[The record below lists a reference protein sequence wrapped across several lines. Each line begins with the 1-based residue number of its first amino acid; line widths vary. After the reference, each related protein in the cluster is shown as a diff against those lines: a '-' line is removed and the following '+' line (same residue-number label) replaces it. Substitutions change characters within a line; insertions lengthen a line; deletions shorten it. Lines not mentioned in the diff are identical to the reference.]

1 MQLVRSPFLERLII
15 FPLHHVV
22 DIMLLFQMLVNN
34 EFKMSAARF
43 GSALN
48 NSAISWSSPGA
59 LLLLR
64 DAMALHISVFDGS
77 SVSISISVS
86 ASRMC
91 ACPFG
96 SGLFKTSE
104 KFSFHHSS
112 CSFSDE
118 MRLPCLSFTCMF
130 VFLLLSLNFLT
141 I

>member
-1 MQLVRSPFLERLII
+1 MI
-15 FPLHHVV
+15 FPFDHVV
-22 DIMLLFQMLVNN
+22 GIVLLFQILVNDRC
-34 EFKMSAARF
+34 KMSAARF
-43 GSALN
+43 GSPLN
-48 NSAISWSSPGA
+48 NSAGSWSSPGA

-64 DAMALHISVFDGS
+64 DAMALHISVFDGP

-96 SGLFKTSE
+96 SGRFKTSE

-118 MRLPCLSFTCMF
+118 MRLPCLSFTGMF